1 MRRILIVLLVIAGTP
16 AAYAQPIESPFL
28 DPVTMDPLTPESAI
42 GFDFG
47 YEVWDLPGD
56 TDFSV
61 MGITLGGRFV
71 DQRSGFGGYVT
82 LPLSYVSLDGN
93 FFGIDINESSL
104 MLGNIEG
111 GAMFTKWFNPDVAMI
126 FHGGIA
132 LPTADDEDE
141 LFGLQDLANSPRYS
155 EFVLRDPN
163 TTWLRLGLSPM
174 GRSGTFLWRAD
185 VGIDLAINDDNP
197 DNFQYSPVLHL
208 SVGAGVDL
216 GNAVLQAELVNLV
229 LDNPQG
235 DDSSSTLSLGAR
247 FGAGRTTPGI
257 ALILPLG
264 FDGDSD
270 NMEFGVAASITARL

>member
-1 MRRILIVLLVIAGTP
+1 
-16 AAYAQPIESPFL
+16 
-28 DPVTMDPLTPESAI
+28 MDPLTPESAI

-47 YEVWDLPGD
+47 YEVWDTGN
-56 TDFSV
+56 TDFNV
-61 MGITLGGRFV
+61 IGITLGGRFV
-71 DQRSGFGGYVT
+71 DQRSGFGGYAT
-82 LPLSYVSLDGN
+82 LPMSYLSLDGN
-93 FFGIDINESSL
+93 FFPPIDVNESSL
-104 MLGNIEG
+104 LLGNIEG

-132 LPTADDEDE
+132 LPTADDEDI
-141 LFGLQDLANSPRYS
+141 LFGLQDLANSPRYG

-174 GRSGTFLWRAD
+174 GRSGTFVWRAD
-185 VGIDLAINDDNP
+185 VGIDLAINDDN
-197 DNFQYSPVLHL
+197 DNAFQYSPVLHL
-208 SVGAGVDL
+208 SVGGGVDL
-216 GNAVLQAELVNLV
+216 GNAILQAELVNLL

-247 FGAGRTTPGI
+247 FGAGRATPGL

-270 NMEFGVAASITARL
+270 NMEFAIAASITARL